1 MTRLTFEY
9 DSEPYGKERDAAIIK
24 MARNFGV
31 ETRVKNSHTLYNLD
45 RSVMGLLYSLC
56 LRMLLLLKLLLLHFL
71 KSENRE

>member
-31 ETRVKNSHTLYNLD
+31 ETRVKSSHTLYNLD
-45 RSVMGLLYSLC
+45 RSDMGLLFILPISSVAASFQT
-56 LRMLLLLKLLLLHFL
+56 LL
-71 KSENRE
+71 S

>member
-1 MTRLTFEY
+1 MTRMTFEY

-45 RSVMGLLYSLC
+45 RSDIHASYVCRC
-56 LRMLLLLKLLLLHFL
+56 LSFYKPFPLFC
-71 KSENRE
+71 